1 MFTVPNITEQPIP
14 AAPPIDRL
22 KNALRD
28 MYTVDR
34 ELGRGGMATVYLAQD
49 SKHDRTVALKVLHP
63 ELASSL
69 GPDRFLR
76 EIKLAARLNHPH
88 ILPLYDSGEAD
99 GFLYYVMPYVEGE
112 SLRERLDRQKQLPV
126 DEAVHHTNAI
136 ASALDYAHRQGIVH
150 RDIKPENVMLYEG
163 EAMVMDFGIAKALS
177 GTGTDTLTQTGMM
190 IGTPAY
196 VSPEQAAGA
205 TDLDGSSD
213 QYSLACML
221 YEMLSG
227 ERPFTGA
234 SPQAVMSKRFT
245 EPPKSVRTIR
255 PNIPENLERALTK
268 AMSTETTSRYK
279 SIAMFGQALVSGNVT
294 TPTDT
299 VTVPAQSVSAAK
311 SVAVLPFINM
321 SNDPDNEYFA
331 DGMAEEIINALS
343 RIQSLRVAS
352 RMVSF
357 ALKGKN
363 EDIAEVGRK
372 LHVSTVLDGSVRRI
386 GNRLRITA
394 QLVNV
399 ADGYQLWTE
408 RYDREMEDVFEI
420 QDDISQAI
428 VKALRVI
435 LTEGEKKAIE
445 KGRVTNVQAYDF
457 YLRGRKYFHQLS
469 RKNLEFAKQMFN
481 RAIQIDPDYAIAHAG
496 VADACSILYMYFDA
510 RDFNLKQ
517 ADSASLKAL
526 ELDAELAESHAA
538 RGLAVSL
545 SKRWD
550 EAAQEFETAM
560 RLDPKLYEAPYFY
573 ARARITEGRAVDAI
587 KLFER
592 AAALRPEDYQAP
604 VLLAQAYDSLGDA
617 ANAESWARRGVQIL
631 GERMEL
637 NPDDTRAM
645 ILGAGALARLG
656 ERERALDMANRALA
670 VDPDDSALLYNVACV
685 YSSLGEAERAIE
697 VLERAVDRGMG
708 QREWV
713 ETDPDLAP
721 LRGTP
726 RYEALLKAM

>member
-1 MFTVPNITEQPIP
+1 LTST
-14 AAPPIDRL
+14 PPIDRL
-22 KNALRD
+22 RSALNGL
-28 MYTVDR
+28 YSVDR

-88 ILPLYDSGEAD
+88 ILPLFDSGEKD

-126 DEAVHHTNAI
+126 EEAVHHTSAI
-136 ASALDYAHRQGIVH
+136 ASALDYAHRQGIIH

-177 GTGTDTLTQTGMM
+177 AAGSDTLTQTGVM

-205 TDLDGSSD
+205 TDLDARTD
-213 QYSLACML
+213 EYSLACVL
-221 YEMLSG
+221 YEMLTG
-227 ERPFTGA
+227 ERPFSGPT
-234 SPQAVMSKRFT
+234 PQAVMSKRFT
-245 EPPKSVRTIR
+245 ETAKPVRTIR
-255 PNIPENLERALTK
+255 PNIPDHVERALTK
-268 AMSTETTSRYK
+268 AMSVDTSARYRTV
-279 SIAMFGQALVSGNVT
+279 AMFGQALASGAVS

-299 VTVPAQSVSAAK
+299 ATVPQQAVSAAK

-343 RIQSLRVAS
+343 KIQSLRVAS
-352 RMVSF
+352 RMQSF
-357 ALKGKN
+357 PLKGKN
-363 EDIAEVGRK
+363 EDVAEVGRK

-408 RYDREMEDVFEI
+408 RYDREMEDVFAI
-420 QDDISQAI
+420 QDDIAQAI

-435 LTEGEKKAIE
+435 LTEGERKAIE
-445 KGRVTNVQAYDF
+445 KGRVANVQAYDF
-457 YLRGRKYFHQLS
+457 YLRGRQYFHQLS
-469 RKNLEFAKQMFN
+469 RKNLEFAKQMFK
-481 RAIQIDPDYAIAHAG
+481 RAINIDPEYAIAHAG
-496 VADACSILYMYFDA
+496 VADSCSILYMYFDA
-510 RDFNLKQ
+510 RDFNLRQ

-526 ELDAELAESHAA
+526 ELDPELAEAHAS

-545 SKRWD
+545 SKRWE
-550 EAAQEFETAM
+550 EASQEFEKAM

-573 ARARITEGRAVDAI
+573 GRARFAEGKADEAI
-587 KLFER
+587 KMFER
-592 AAALRPEDYQAP
+592 ASTIRPEDFQAP
-604 VLLAQAYDSLGDA
+604 VLLAQAYDSLGDT
-617 ANAESWARRGVQIL
+617 ANAESWYRRGVQIL

-637 NPDDTRAM
+637 NPDDTRAL
-645 ILGAGALARLG
+645 ILGAVALARLG
-656 ERERALDMANRALA
+656 ERERSLDMANRALS

-685 YSSLGEAERAIE
+685 YASLNENERAIE
-697 VLERAVDRGMG
+697 VLERAIDRGFG
-708 QREWV
+708 QREWI
-713 ETDPDLAP
+713 ETDPDLKSI
-721 LRGTP
+721 RGTP

>member
-1 MFTVPNITEQPIP
+1 LTST
-14 AAPPIDRL
+14 PPIDRL
-22 KNALRD
+22 RSALNGL
-28 MYTVDR
+28 YSVDR

-88 ILPLYDSGEAD
+88 ILPLFDSGEKD

-126 DEAVHHTNAI
+126 EEAVHHTSAI
-136 ASALDYAHRQGIVH
+136 ASALDYAHRQGIIH

-177 GTGTDTLTQTGMM
+177 AAGSDTLTQTGVM

-205 TDLDGSSD
+205 TDLDARTD
-213 QYSLACML
+213 EYSLACVL
-221 YEMLSG
+221 YEMLTG
-227 ERPFTGA
+227 ERPFSGPT
-234 SPQAVMSKRFT
+234 PQAVMSKRFT
-245 EPPKSVRTIR
+245 ETAKPVRTIR
-255 PNIPENLERALTK
+255 PNIPDHVERALTK
-268 AMSTETTSRYK
+268 AMSVDTSARYRTV
-279 SIAMFGQALVSGNVT
+279 AMFGQALASGAVS

-299 VTVPAQSVSAAK
+299 ATVPQQAVSAAK

-343 RIQSLRVAS
+343 KIQSLRVAS
-352 RMVSF
+352 RMQSF
-357 ALKGKN
+357 PLKGKN
-363 EDIAEVGRK
+363 EDVAEVGRK

-408 RYDREMEDVFEI
+408 RYDREMEDVFAI
-420 QDDISQAI
+420 QDDIAQAI

-435 LTEGEKKAIE
+435 LTEGERKAIE
-445 KGRVTNVQAYDF
+445 KGRVANVQAYDF
-457 YLRGRKYFHQLS
+457 YLRGRQYFHQLS

-481 RAIQIDPDYAIAHAG
+481 RAINIDPEYAIAHAG
-496 VADACSILYMYFDA
+496 VADSCSILYMYFDA
-510 RDFNLKQ
+510 RDFNLRQ

-526 ELDAELAESHAA
+526 ELDPELAEAHAS

-545 SKRWD
+545 SKRWE
-550 EAAQEFETAM
+550 EASQEFEKAM

-573 ARARITEGRAVDAI
+573 GRARFAEGKADEAI
-587 KLFER
+587 KMFER
-592 AAALRPEDYQAP
+592 ASTIRPEDFQAP
-604 VLLAQAYDSLGDA
+604 VLLAQAYDSLGDT
-617 ANAESWARRGVQIL
+617 ANAESWYRRGVQIL

-637 NPDDTRAM
+637 NPDDTRAL
-645 ILGAGALARLG
+645 ILGAVALARLG
-656 ERERALDMANRALA
+656 ERERSLDMANRALS

-685 YSSLGEAERAIE
+685 YASLNENERAIE
-697 VLERAVDRGMG
+697 VLERAIDRGFG
-708 QREWV
+708 QREWI
-713 ETDPDLAP
+713 ETDPDLKSI
-721 LRGTP
+721 RGTP